1 MMTVD
6 ALKEMMAGWN
16 TIEAA
21 ARKQFPNA
29 SKDELFKICS
39 DAMKHALKIK

>member
-1 MMTVD
+1 MTTVD

-16 TIEAA
+16 AIESAA
-21 ARKQFPNA
+21 KKQFPNA

-39 DAMKHALKIK
+39 DAMNHALKIK